1 MQPYSARPAVAALQV
16 LWDLAAVGTLI
27 AAIWVSEQVR
37 AAIASFG
44 GFGRQI
50 EDAGAGF
57 ATTLS
62 GAGDAL
68 AQVPFIGEGVAQ
80 PFRDASGSA
89 TELSAAGE
97 SLRGSVEALAAAVGT
112 ALWLLPALLL
122 VLIWLVPR
130 VRGALRAASTA
141 RMAATPGG
149 RDLLALRALVA
160 QPAARVLRVAPDPAA
175 ALRAGDAAVLEALAA
190 LEIRSAG
197 ARRRGDR
204 VS

>member
-27 AAIWVSEQVR
+27 AAIWISEQVR

-89 TELSAAGE
+89 TELAAAGE
-97 SLRGSVEALAAAVGT
+97 SLRGSVASLAAAVGT

-175 ALRAGDAAVLEALAA
+175 ALRSGDEAVLEALAA